1 MINLQAKIR
10 KEPVKSLR
18 KKGILPAVLYG
29 PILKKSQS
37 LELDAKKFE
46 KAYKEAGESSLIE
59 LEIDPG
65 KKAPVLIH
73 EVQVDSLTGEFIHVD
88 FYQPRLDQE
97 IEAKVPIIFE
107 GVSKA
112 VKELEGTLVK
122 NISEIGVKA
131 LPHKLPKEIK
141 ADIRNLESFE
151 DHILIK
157 DLVLPQ
163 GVKILRGPEEIIV
176 SVIPPEKVKE
186 ELEKPIEEKVE
197 EVEKVKKPEK
207 VKEKEGEEEIKE

>member
-163 GVKILRGPEEIIV
+163 GVKILREPGEIV
-176 SVIPPEKVKE
+176 ASVTPPEKVEE
-186 ELEKPIEEKVE
+186 ELGKPIEEKVE
-197 EVEKVKKPEK
+197 EVEKVKKPQRA
-207 VKEKEGEEEIKE
+207 KEKEGEEEIKE